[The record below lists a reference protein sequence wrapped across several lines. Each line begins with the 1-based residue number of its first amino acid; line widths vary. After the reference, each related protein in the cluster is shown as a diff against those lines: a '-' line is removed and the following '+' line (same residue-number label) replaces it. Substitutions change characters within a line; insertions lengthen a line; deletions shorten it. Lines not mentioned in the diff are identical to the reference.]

1 MHVGCRDFTTHTCHT
16 CVNRYNQDQMGKAL
30 WTANF
35 VLRLGLNKLLP
46 WLVSPPAFMMV
57 QVRETGEAGK
67 RMGKGER
74 GGESRCISCQGREV
88 EAAGYGKSMDGR
100 RRG

>member
-1 MHVGCRDFTTHTCHT
+1 
-16 CVNRYNQDQMGKAL
+16 MGKAL

-57 QVRETGEAGK
+57 QVREREGGGAEGGEAGK
-67 RMGKGER
+67 RPGWGGGRGKGER
-74 GGESRCISCQGREV
+74 CRQAGWGGKRGETGFPGLRPGRWGKQV
-88 EAAGYGKSMDGR
+88 HQLSGAGM
-100 RRG
+100 